1 MFRKAAAALAVGV
14 TIVALAGCSSGS
26 TDTGSDSGSGSGE
39 AGGLITVIV
48 NDLANPYWTAEAD
61 TAAAEAEKLGYDSKI
76 GAHNGD
82 SKKESDLVDTAI
94 TNKSVA
100 VILDPADANG
110 SIGAVKK
117 LVAADIPVFLVNAE
131 INQEGLAQSQL
142 VANNAQGAALGAAE
156 WVKDVG
162 TVGEYVELT
171 GRPADNN
178 AATRSNGFASVI
190 SQYPDLKL
198 VGSEVA
204 NWDQKEGHDKMQ
216 SLLAAHPNIIGVIAG
231 NDPMALGA
239 IAALKEA
246 GKMDQI
252 KVGGFDGAPD
262 AAKAITDGTLQYTV
276 LQPVVDFA
284 TAAVQQADSYIRTGE
299 TGVDEEKQSFDCVLI
314 NKDNVASYGNFSIE

>member
-14 TIVALAGCSSGS
+14 TIVALAGCASGDS
-26 TDTGSDSGSGSGE
+26 GGGSDASAE
-39 AGGLITVIV
+39 GGLITIIV
-48 NDLANPYWTAEAD
+48 NDPANPYWAAEGDA
-61 TAAAEAEKLGYDSKI
+61 AAAEAEKLGYTSKI

-100 VILDPADANG
+100 VVLDPADANG

-131 INQEGLAQSQL
+131 INEEGLAQSQL
-142 VANNAQGAALGAAE
+142 VSNNAQGAALGAQE
-156 WVKDVG
+156 WVNRVG
-162 TVGEYVELT
+162 TTGEYVELL
-171 GRPADNN
+171 GRQADNN
-178 AATRSNGFASVI
+178 AATRSNGYASI
-190 SQYPDLKL
+190 LSQYPDLKL

-216 SLLAAHPNIIGVIAG
+216 SLLAANPNIIGVIAG
-231 NDPMALGA
+231 NDQMALGA

-246 GKMDQI
+246 GKLDQV

-276 LQPVVDFA
+276 LQPVVVYA
-284 TAAVQQADSYIRTGE
+284 TAAVQQADSFLRTGK
-299 TGVDEEKQSFDCVLI
+299 TGVSEEKQSFDCVLI
-314 NKDNVASYGNFSIE
+314 TPENVASYGNFSVDG

>member
-1 MFRKAAAALAVGV
+1 MFRKAAAALAVGA
-14 TIVALAGCSSGS
+14 TIVALTGCAATAPAEGAGK
-26 TDTGSDSGSGSGE
+26 TGGE

-48 NDLANPYWTAEAD
+48 NDLANPYWTAEAE
-61 TAAAEAEKLGYDSKI
+61 TAAAEAERLGYDSKT

-117 LVAADIPVFLVNAE
+117 LVAAEIPVFLVNAE

-156 WVKDVG
+156 WVKAVG
-162 TVGEYVELT
+162 TTGEYVELT

-216 SLLAAHPNIIGVIAG
+216 SLLAAHPNIVGVIAG

-246 GKMDQI
+246 GKLDQV

-276 LQPVVDFA
+276 LQPVVNF
-284 TAAVQQADSYIRTGE
+284 TKAAVQQADSYIRTGK

>member
-14 TIVALAGCSSGS
+14 TIVALTGCASGS
-26 TDTGSDSGSGSGE
+26 DGGSDAGSGE

-61 TAAAEAEKLGYDSKI
+61 TAAAEAESLGYESKI
-76 GAHNGD
+76 GSHNGD

-131 INQEGLAQSQL
+131 INEEGLAQSQL
-142 VANNAQGAALGAAE
+142 VANNAQGAALGAAA
-156 WVKDVG
+156 WVEAVG
-162 TVGEYVELT
+162 TSGEYVELT

-204 NWDQKEGHDKMQ
+204 NWDQKEGNEKMQ
-216 SLLAAHPNIIGVIAG
+216 TLLAAHPNIVGVIAG

-239 IAALKEA
+239 IAALKAA
-246 GKMDQI
+246 GKLDQV

-262 AAKAITDGTLQYTV
+262 AAQAITDGSLQYTV
-276 LQPVVDFA
+276 LQPVVDF
-284 TAAVQQADSYIRTGE
+284 TKSAVQQADSYIRTGK
-299 TGVDEEKQSFDCVLI
+299 TGVDEEKQSFDCILI
-314 NKDNVASYGNFSIE
+314 NKDNVASYGNFSLE

>member
-14 TIVALAGCSSGS
+14 TIVALTGCSTGA
-26 TDTGSDSGSGSGE
+26 DDGGSDAGSGE

-61 TAAAEAEKLGYDSKI
+61 TAAAEAESLGYESKI
-76 GAHNGD
+76 GSHNGD

-131 INQEGLAQSQL
+131 INEEGLAQSQL
-142 VANNAQGAALGAAE
+142 VANNAQGAALGAAA
-156 WVKDVG
+156 WVEAVG
-162 TVGEYVELT
+162 PAGEYVELT

-204 NWDQKEGHDKMQ
+204 NWDQKEGNEKMQ
-216 SLLAAHPNIIGVIAG
+216 TLLAAHPNIVGVIAG

-239 IAALKEA
+239 IAALKAA
-246 GKMDQI
+246 GKLDQV

-262 AAKAITDGTLQYTV
+262 AAQAITDGSLQYTV
-276 LQPVVDFA
+276 LQPVVDF
-284 TAAVQQADSYIRTGE
+284 TKSAVQQADSYIRTGE
-299 TGVDEEKQSFDCVLI
+299 TGVDEEKQSFDCILI
-314 NKDNVASYGNFSIE
+314 NKDNVASYGNFSLE

>member
-1 MFRKAAAALAVGV
+1 MFRKAAAAFAVGV
-14 TIVALAGCSSGS
+14 TLVALTGCATAPADGAAKAG
-26 TDTGSDSGSGSGE
+26 GE

-48 NDLANPYWTAEAD
+48 NDLANPYWTAEAE
-61 TAAAEAEKLGYDSKI
+61 TAAAEAKSLGYESKT

-156 WVKDVG
+156 WVKAVG
-162 TVGEYVELT
+162 TTGEYVELT

-216 SLLAAHPNIIGVIAG
+216 SLLAAHPNIVGVIAG

-246 GKMDQI
+246 GKLDQI

-262 AAKAITDGTLQYTV
+262 AAKAIADGTLQYTV
-276 LQPVVDFA
+276 LQPVVTF
-284 TAAVQQADSYIRTGE
+284 TKAAVQQADSYIRTGK

>member
-14 TIVALAGCSSGS
+14 TIVALTGCASGS
-26 TDTGSDSGSGSGE
+26 TDGGSDSSSDK

-61 TAAAEAEKLGYDSKI
+61 TAAAAAKDLGYSSKI

-131 INQEGLAQSQL
+131 INQEGLAKSQL

-162 TVGEYVELT
+162 TSGEYVELT

-246 GKMDQI
+246 GKMDLI

-276 LQPVVDFA
+276 LQPVVDF
-284 TAAVQQADSYIRTGE
+284 TKAAVAQADSYIRTGK

-314 NKDNVASYGNFSIE
+314 NKDNVANYGNFSIN